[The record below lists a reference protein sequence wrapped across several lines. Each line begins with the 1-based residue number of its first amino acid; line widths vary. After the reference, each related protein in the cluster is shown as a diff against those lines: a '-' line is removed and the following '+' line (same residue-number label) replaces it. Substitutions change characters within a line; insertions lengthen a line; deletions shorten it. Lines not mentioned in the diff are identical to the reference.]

1 MKLQHKKNSILRE
14 KASAYIITVF
24 DKEPLLHKSFK
35 EIDKKI
41 NNKITKLLKNKTMK
55 TSLGSINEFPV
66 SGELNADYLFV
77 VSLGEKKQFNIDV
90 LRTQTANIFRK
101 IDSMKLNDVAFSLEE
116 IMSIT
121 NKKNEAYQAVAEGIF
136 LSQYSFKRHKT
147 KISNKETA
155 INKISIHS
163 SGEKNSNL
171 IQKMLNRGEV
181 FATSANLTKD
191 LANEPANYMT
201 PSNLAETA
209 LEIAEAHGLD
219 CQIINKSAA
228 KEMGMGSYLSVAA
241 GSNQEPKFIILKY
254 THKSAKNKPVAL
266 IGKGITFDT
275 GGISLKPSA
284 GMEEMKGDM
293 SGAATVLGVMN
304 AIGQLKP
311 KINVVG
317 IAPCTENMPGG
328 KATKPGDVVYA
339 MDGQSIEVLNTDAE
353 GRLVLADAISYAVKE
368 KCSAIVDIATL
379 TGAMMISLGS
389 VRTGVF
395 SNDDT
400 LFEKLDK
407 ASKKSNEPIWRMPL
421 DDAYGK
427 MIISNVADIKN
438 VGDREAGSIT
448 AAKFLEKFV
457 GKTPWAH
464 MDIAGVMTIKQ
475 SKGEWTK
482 GMSGNPVRTLIHM
495 ICDY

>member
-1 MKLQHKKNSILRE
+1 MNLQHKKNSILRE
-14 KASAYIITVF
+14 KANAYIITVF
-24 DKEPLLHKSFK
+24 DKQTTIHKSFK

-41 NNKITKLLKNKTMK
+41 NNKITKLIKDNKLKTGA
-55 TSLGSINEFPV
+55 GSITEFPV

-77 VSLGEKKQFNIDV
+77 ISLGEKKQFNVDV
-90 LRTQTANIFRK
+90 LRTQTANVFRR
-101 IDSMKLNDVAFSLEE
+101 IDSMKLNSVAFSLEE
-116 IMSIT
+116 VLSST
-121 NKKNEAYQAVAEGIF
+121 SKKNEAYQAISEGIF
-136 LSQYSFKRHKT
+136 LSQYSFKKHKT
-147 KISNKETA
+147 KVANKGTT
-155 INKISIHS
+155 INEITVHASD
-163 SGEKNSNL
+163 EKNSNTA
-171 IQKMLNRGEV
+171 QKMLERGKI
-181 FATSANLTKD
+181 FAISANLTKD

-201 PSNLAETA
+201 PTKLAETA
-209 LEIAEAHGLD
+209 LEIADLHGLD
-219 CQIINKSAA
+219 CQIINKAAA
-228 KEMGMGSYLSVAA
+228 KELGMGSYLSVAA

-254 THKSAKNKPVAL
+254 THKNAKNKPVAL

-284 GMEEMKGDM
+284 GMDEMKGDM

-311 KINVVG
+311 KINVIG

-395 SNDDT
+395 ANNDA
-400 LFEKLDK
+400 LFEKINK
-407 ASKKSNEPIWRMPL
+407 ASQKSNEPIWRMPL
-421 DDAYGK
+421 DEAYGK

-464 MDIAGVMTIKQ
+464 MDIAGVMTVKQ

>member
-14 KASAYIITVF
+14 KASAYIITVY
-24 DKEPLLHKSFK
+24 DKQPSLHRYFK

-41 NNKITKLLKNKTMK
+41 NNKITKLLKNKKLK
-55 TSLGSINEFPV
+55 TNQGSINEFPV

-116 IMSIT
+116 IMSAT

-147 KISNKETA
+147 KISNKETT
-155 INKISIHS
+155 INSISIHS
-163 SGEKNSNL
+163 SGEKNSSL

-201 PSNLAETA
+201 PSNLADTA

-219 CQIINKSAA
+219 CQIINKAAA

-395 SNDDT
+395 SNNDM

-457 GKTPWAH
+457 GK
-464 MDIAGVMTIKQ
+464 
-475 SKGEWTK
+475 
-482 GMSGNPVRTLIHM
+482 
-495 ICDY
+495 ICLKSALDLN

>member
-55 TSLGSINEFPV
+55 TNLGSINEFPV

-191 LANEPANYMT
+191 LANDPANYMT

-293 SGAATVLGVMN
+293 SGAATVL
-304 AIGQLKP
+304 
-311 KINVVG
+311 
-317 IAPCTENMPGG
+317 
-328 KATKPGDVVYA
+328 
-339 MDGQSIEVLNTDAE
+339 
-353 GRLVLADAISYAVKE
+353 
-368 KCSAIVDIATL
+368 
-379 TGAMMISLGS
+379 
-389 VRTGVF
+389 
-395 SNDDT
+395 
-400 LFEKLDK
+400 
-407 ASKKSNEPIWRMPL
+407 
-421 DDAYGK
+421 
-427 MIISNVADIKN
+427 
-438 VGDREAGSIT
+438 
-448 AAKFLEKFV
+448 
-457 GKTPWAH
+457 
-464 MDIAGVMTIKQ
+464 
-475 SKGEWTK
+475 
-482 GMSGNPVRTLIHM
+482 
-495 ICDY
+495 

>member
-41 NNKITKLLKNKTMK
+41 NNKITKLLKNKKLK
-55 TSLGSINEFPV
+55 TNQGSINEFPV

-77 VSLGEKKQFNIDV
+77 VSLGEKKQLNIDV

-116 IMSIT
+116 IMSAT

-241 GSNQEPKFIILKY
+241 G
-254 THKSAKNKPVAL
+254 
-266 IGKGITFDT
+266 
-275 GGISLKPSA
+275 
-284 GMEEMKGDM
+284 
-293 SGAATVLGVMN
+293 
-304 AIGQLKP
+304 
-311 KINVVG
+311 
-317 IAPCTENMPGG
+317 
-328 KATKPGDVVYA
+328 
-339 MDGQSIEVLNTDAE
+339 
-353 GRLVLADAISYAVKE
+353 
-368 KCSAIVDIATL
+368 
-379 TGAMMISLGS
+379 
-389 VRTGVF
+389 
-395 SNDDT
+395 
-400 LFEKLDK
+400 
-407 ASKKSNEPIWRMPL
+407 
-421 DDAYGK
+421 
-427 MIISNVADIKN
+427 
-438 VGDREAGSIT
+438 
-448 AAKFLEKFV
+448 
-457 GKTPWAH
+457 
-464 MDIAGVMTIKQ
+464 
-475 SKGEWTK
+475 
-482 GMSGNPVRTLIHM
+482 
-495 ICDY
+495 